1 MHIMNNV
8 KDMVLKGYV
17 YVMKH
22 SLFSDVI
29 RIGCTPK
36 SPEDYAKT
44 LSKTTPGEYEVLF
57 QLYCENPCKIKQQ
70 VREYLNAQKF
80 VNEFYQVSPEVVEKL
95 LKTESL
101 KIPILH
107 K

>member
-1 MHIMNNV
+1 MNEV
-8 KDMVLKGYV
+8 IDTISKGNV

-29 RIGCTPK
+29 RIGCTPQ
-36 SPEDYAKT
+36 SPEEYAKT
-44 LSKTTPGEYEVLF
+44 LSKTTPGEYKVVF
-57 QLYCENPCKIKQQ
+57 QLYCENPCQIKKQ
-70 VREYLNAQKF
+70 VREYLHAKKY
-80 VNEFYQVSPEVVEKL
+80 VNEFYQVPPEKAEKL
-95 LKTESL
+95 LKAETL